1 MPIIDVHAHVGR
13 WQFHLTCGD
22 ADNNLRQMDRYGIDL
37 QLVSASEA
45 VVYDAV
51 AGNAA
56 LREALETR
64 PRLYGYAVVNPNRI
78 EESAADLRRCLDT
91 GRFLGAKIHTHY
103 PGRLPGTPQMAEAFD
118 LVAEAGVPLL
128 LHTWG
133 QEVTLLPEL
142 VACRPALR
150 VIMGHAG
157 GDAWREAAHA
167 AASCDRL
174 YLEHCRTATDAGRV
188 AYAREAGVPVE
199 RMLFGTDA
207 TLIDPCVSLGVV
219 RDAGFTDEEREK
231 VLWRN
236 AVGLFGLD
244 DALAEAREAQGAAA
258 PSFSG

>member
-13 WQFHLTCGD
+13 WQFHLTTGD
-22 ADNNLRQMDRYGIDL
+22 ADTNLAQMDRYGIDL
-37 QLVSASEA
+37 QIVSASEA

-91 GRFLGAKIHTHY
+91 GRFVGAKIHTHY
-103 PGRLPGTPQMAEAFD
+103 PGRMPGCREMAEAFD
-118 LVAEAGVPLL
+118 VVAEAGVPLL

-133 QEVTLLPEL
+133 REVTLLPEL
-142 VACRPALR
+142 VEARPGLR

-167 AASCDRL
+167 AAACDRL
-174 YLEHCRTATDAGRV
+174 YLEHCRTATDAGRI
-188 AYAREAGVPVE
+188 AYAREAGVPIE
-199 RMLFGTDA
+199 QMLFGTDA
-207 TLIDPCVSLGVV
+207 TLIDPCVSLGVI
-219 RDAGFTDEEREK
+219 RDARFTEEELER

-236 AVGLFGLD
+236 AAELFGLKVGT
-244 DALAEAREAQGAAA
+244 AL
-258 PSFSG
+258 PPVV

>member
-22 ADNNLRQMDRYGIDL
+22 ADDNLRLMDRYGIDL

-45 VVYDAV
+45 VVHDAV

-56 LREALETR
+56 LTKELASR

-78 EESAADLRRCLDT
+78 EESAADLRRCLDS
-91 GRFLGAKIHTHY
+91 GRFVGAKIHTHY
-103 PGRLPGTPQMAEAFD
+103 PGRLPGSREMAEAFD
-118 LVAEAGVPLL
+118 VVAEAGVPLL

-133 QEVTLLPEL
+133 REVLQLPDM
-142 VACRPALR
+142 VASRPGLR

-167 AASCDRL
+167 AASCEGL
-174 YLEHCRTATDAGRV
+174 YLEHCRTAADAGRV

-199 RMLFGTDA
+199 RLLFGTDA
-207 TLIDPCVSLGVV
+207 TLIDPCWSLGVL
-219 RDAGFTDEEREK
+219 RDAGFTPAELDR

-236 AVGLFGLD
+236 AAELFGLEVP
-244 DALAEAREAQGAAA
+244 A
-258 PSFSG
+258 

>member
-22 ADNNLRQMDRYGIDL
+22 ADDNLRLMDRYGIDL

-56 LREALETR
+56 LLKELACR

-78 EESAADLRRCLDT
+78 EESAADLRRCLDS
-91 GRFLGAKIHTHY
+91 GRFVGAKIHTHY
-103 PGRLPGTPQMAEAFD
+103 PGRLPGSREMAEAFD
-118 LVAEAGVPLL
+118 VVAEAGVPLL

-133 QEVTLLPEL
+133 REVTQLPAMVE
-142 VACRPALR
+142 ARPGLR
-150 VIMGHAG
+150 VVMGHAG

-174 YLEHCRTATDAGRV
+174 YLEHCRTAPDAGRI
-188 AYAREAGVPVE
+188 AYARAAGVPVE

-207 TLIDPCVSLGVV
+207 TLIDPCWSLGVL
-219 RDAGFTDEEREK
+219 RDARFTEAELDR

-236 AVGLFGLD
+236 AAELFGLTVS
-244 DALAEAREAQGAAA
+244 
-258 PSFSG
+258 PSRP

>member
-22 ADNNLRQMDRYGIDL
+22 ADTNLRQMDRYGIDV

-45 VVYDAV
+45 VVLDAV

-56 LREALETR
+56 LREVLETR
-64 PRLYGYAVVNPNRI
+64 PRLRGYAVVNPNRI
-78 EESAADLRRCLDT
+78 EESAADLKRCLGT
-91 GRFLGAKIHTHY
+91 GLFVGAKIHTHY
-103 PGRLPGTPQMAEAFD
+103 PGRLPGTREMAEAFD
-118 LVAEAGVPLL
+118 VVADAGVPLL

-133 QEVTLLPEL
+133 REVTLLPEL
-142 VACRPALR
+142 LAERPGLR

-167 AASCDRL
+167 AAGCDRL
-174 YLEHCRTATDAGRV
+174 YLEHCRTAADAGRV

-207 TLIDPCVSLGVV
+207 TLIDPCWSLGVI
-219 RDAGFTDEEREK
+219 RDAGFSEEEREM

-236 AVGLFGLD
+236 ALTLFPELRP
-244 DALAEAREAQGAAA
+244 AVAAA
-258 PSFSG
+258 R

>member
-13 WQFHLTCGD
+13 WQFHLTTGD
-22 ADNNLRQMDRYGIDL
+22 ADTNLALMDRYGIDL
-37 QLVSASEA
+37 QIVSASEA

-91 GRFLGAKIHTHY
+91 GRFVGAKIHTHY
-103 PGRLPGTPQMAEAFD
+103 PGRMPGCREMAEAFD
-118 LVAEAGVPLL
+118 VVAEAGVPLL

-133 QEVTLLPEL
+133 REVTLLPEL
-142 VACRPALR
+142 VDPRPGLR

-167 AASCDRL
+167 AAACDRL
-174 YLEHCRTATDAGRV
+174 YLEHCRTATDAGRI

-219 RDAGFTDEEREK
+219 RDARFTEEELER

-236 AVGLFGLD
+236 AAELFDLKVGT
-244 DALAEAREAQGAAA
+244 AL
-258 PSFSG
+258 PPVV

>member
-13 WQFHLTCGD
+13 WQFHLTTGD
-22 ADNNLRQMDRYGIDL
+22 GDTNLRQMDRYGIDL
-37 QLVSASEA
+37 QLVSAAEA

-56 LREALETR
+56 LREVLAQQ
-64 PRLYGYAVVNPNRI
+64 PRLYGYAVVNPNRP
-78 EESAADLRRCLDT
+78 EKSAADLRRCLDT
-91 GRFLGAKIHTHY
+91 GRFVGAKIHTHY
-103 PGRLPGTPQMAEAFD
+103 PGRLPGSREMAEAFD
-118 LVAEAGVPLL
+118 VVAEAGVPLL

-133 QEVTLLPEL
+133 REVTLLPEL
-142 VACRPALR
+142 LASRPGLR

-199 RMLFGTDA
+199 RLLFGTDA

-219 RDAGFTDEEREK
+219 RDAGFTEAELDR

-236 AVGLFGLD
+236 AAELFGL
-244 DALAEAREAQGAAA
+244 GAV
-258 PSFSG
+258 PSPTRPSP